1 MDDPP
6 EQYLTGFDSTF
17 WSLPPLILF
26 FLLCSAM
33 FSAGETAYFSLT
45 KAQIDLL
52 RTSASAGHRRILR
65 HLSDPRRLLANLLIG
80 NNVVNLTIILLFYFM
95 FFKVLDFG
103 PYPWIPAVLQTFV
116 VTALI
121 VFVGEVIPK
130 VYASRN
136 PLSVALWFSMPLQ
149 ISELIFRPIIWV
161 LINSTGLLDRWI
173 VRKQTQL
180 SKDEINQAIDLTFG
194 QEQARSGSEKE
205 LLKGIVNFG
214 ELEVRQIMVPRL
226 EIKALDS
233 KSSLEEILPLLRD
246 WGYSRVPVFS
256 ESMDQMVGIL
266 YLKDLFT
273 RLNQGRN
280 FRWQELLRKPFV
292 VPDTKHIDD
301 LFREFKSRRMHMALA
316 IDEYGGVSGLVTLED
331 ILEQIV
337 GEIQDEFDT
346 DEQRLCRKIDTD
358 QYWVAGKMLLQDLS
372 RETGWDWSEFS
383 EKLEGVET
391 MAGLI
396 LELEGRIPAQGEVLL
411 HRGFEFLVLQADA
424 RKIVSVHLKRNPHAA
439 NDFVA

>member
-6 EQYLTGFDSTF
+6 EQYLSGFDSTF

-26 FLLCSAM
+26 FLLCSAI

-45 KAQIDLL
+45 KAQLDLL

-80 NNVVNLTIILLFYFM
+80 NNIVNLTIILLFYFM

-130 VYASRN
+130 VYASKN
-136 PLSVALWFSMPLQ
+136 PLTVAIWFSMPLQ
-149 ISELIFRPIIWV
+149 VSEWIFRPIIWG

-173 VRKQTQL
+173 VRKQSQL

-233 KSSLEEILPLLRD
+233 KSSLEEVLPLLRD
-246 WGYSRVPVFS
+246 WGYSRVPVFN
-256 ESMDQMVGIL
+256 ESLDQIVGIL

-301 LFREFKSRRMHMALA
+301 LFREFKSRRMHMAMA

-358 QYWVAGKMLLQDLS
+358 QYWVAGKMLLQDLT

-424 RKIVSVHLKRNPHAA
+424 RKIVSVHIKRNPHAA

>member
-161 LINSTGLLDRWI
+161 LINSTGILDRWI

-439 NDFVA
+439 NDYVA

>member
-6 EQYLTGFDSTF
+6 EQYLSGFDSTF

-26 FLLCSAM
+26 FLLCSAI

-45 KAQIDLL
+45 KAQLDLL

-149 ISELIFRPIIWV
+149 VSEWIFRPIIWG

-233 KSSLEEILPLLRD
+233 KSSLEEVLPLLRD
-246 WGYSRVPVFS
+246 WGYSRVPVFN
-256 ESMDQMVGIL
+256 ESLDQIVGIL

-301 LFREFKSRRMHMALA
+301 LFREFKSRRMHMAMA

-424 RKIVSVHLKRNPHAA
+424 RKIVSVHIKRNPHAA

>member
-6 EQYLTGFDSTF
+6 EQYLSGFDSTF

-45 KAQIDLL
+45 KAQLDLL

-130 VYASRN
+130 VYASKN
-136 PLSVALWFSMPLQ
+136 PLTVALWFSMPLQ
-149 ISELIFRPIIWV
+149 VSEWIFRPIIWG

-173 VRKQTQL
+173 VRKQSQL

-233 KSSLEEILPLLRD
+233 KSSLEEVLPLLRD
-246 WGYSRVPVFS
+246 WGYSRVPVFN
-256 ESMDQMVGIL
+256 ESLDQIVGIL

-301 LFREFKSRRMHMALA
+301 LFREFKSRRMHMAMA

-424 RKIVSVHLKRNPHAA
+424 RKIVSVHIKRNPHAA

>member
-6 EQYLTGFDSTF
+6 EQYLSGFDSTF

-26 FLLCSAM
+26 FLLCSAI

-45 KAQIDLL
+45 KAQLDLL

-80 NNVVNLTIILLFYFM
+80 NNIINLTIILLFYFM

-130 VYASRN
+130 VYASKN
-136 PLSVALWFSMPLQ
+136 PLTVALWFSMPLQ
-149 ISELIFRPIIWV
+149 VSEWIFRPIIWG

-173 VRKQTQL
+173 VRKQSQL

-233 KSSLEEILPLLRD
+233 KSSLEEVLPLLRD
-246 WGYSRVPVFS
+246 WGYSRVPVFN
-256 ESMDQMVGIL
+256 ESLDQIVGIL

-301 LFREFKSRRMHMALA
+301 LFREFKSRRMHMAMA

-424 RKIVSVHLKRNPHAA
+424 RKIVSVHIKRNPHAA

>member
-6 EQYLTGFDSTF
+6 EQYLNGFDSTF

-45 KAQIDLL
+45 KAQLDLL

-65 HLSDPRRLLANLLIG
+65 HLSEPRRLLANLLIG

-103 PYPWIPAVLQTFV
+103 PYPWIPAILQTFV

-130 VYASRN
+130 VYASKN
-136 PLSVALWFSMPLQ
+136 PLNVALWFSMPLQ
-149 ISELIFRPIIWV
+149 VSEWIFRPIIWG

-233 KSSLEEILPLLRD
+233 KSSLEEVLPLLRD

-256 ESMDQMVGIL
+256 ESLDQIVGIL

>member
-45 KAQIDLL
+45 KAQLDLL

-130 VYASRN
+130 VYASKN
-136 PLSVALWFSMPLQ
+136 PLTVALWFSMPLQ
-149 ISELIFRPIIWV
+149 VSEWIFRPIIWG

-173 VRKQTQL
+173 VRKQSQL

-233 KSSLEEILPLLRD
+233 KSSLEEVLPLLRD
-246 WGYSRVPVFS
+246 WGYSRVPVFN
-256 ESMDQMVGIL
+256 ESLDQIVGIL

-301 LFREFKSRRMHMALA
+301 LFREFKSRRMHMAMA

-424 RKIVSVHLKRNPHAA
+424 RKIVSVHIKRNPHAA

>member
-45 KAQIDLL
+45 KAQLDLL
-52 RTSASAGHRRILR
+52 RTSSSAAHRRILR

-130 VYASRN
+130 VYASKN
-136 PLSVALWFSMPLQ
+136 PLNVALWFSMPLQ
-149 ISELIFRPIIWV
+149 ISEWIFRPIIWG

-173 VRKQTQL
+173 VRKQSQL

-194 QEQARSGSEKE
+194 QEQARVGSEKE

-233 KSSLEEILPLLRD
+233 KSSLEEVLPLLRE
-246 WGYSRVPVFS
+246 WGYSRVPVFN
-256 ESMDQMVGIL
+256 ESLDQIVGIL

-424 RKIVSVHLKRNPHAA
+424 RKIVSVHLKRNPREAA
-439 NDFVA
+439 DFVA

>member
-233 KSSLEEILPLLRD
+233 KSSLEEVLPLLRD

-256 ESMDQMVGIL
+256 ESLDQIVGIL

>member
-6 EQYLTGFDSTF
+6 EQYLNGFDSTF

-45 KAQIDLL
+45 KAQLDLL

-149 ISELIFRPIIWV
+149 VSAWVFRPIIWV

-233 KSSLEEILPLLRD
+233 KSSLEEVLPLLRD

-256 ESMDQMVGIL
+256 ESLDQIVGIL

>member
-6 EQYLTGFDSTF
+6 EQYLSGFDSTF

-45 KAQIDLL
+45 KAQLDLL

-130 VYASRN
+130 VYASKN
-136 PLSVALWFSMPLQ
+136 PLTVALWFSMPLQ
-149 ISELIFRPIIWV
+149 VSEWIFRPIIWG

-173 VRKQTQL
+173 VRKQSRL

-233 KSSLEEILPLLRD
+233 KSSLEEVLPLLRD
-246 WGYSRVPVFS
+246 WGYSRVPVFN
-256 ESMDQMVGIL
+256 ESLDQIVGIL

-301 LFREFKSRRMHMALA
+301 LFREFKSRRMHMAMA

-424 RKIVSVHLKRNPHAA
+424 RKIVSVHIKRNPHAA

>member
-45 KAQIDLL
+45 KAQLDLL

-149 ISELIFRPIIWV
+149 VSAWVFRPIIWV

-233 KSSLEEILPLLRD
+233 KSSLEEVLPLLRD

-256 ESMDQMVGIL
+256 ESLDQIVGIL

-424 RKIVSVHLKRNPHAA
+424 RKIVSVHIKRNPHAA

>member
-149 ISELIFRPIIWV
+149 VSAWVFRPIIWV

-439 NDFVA
+439 NDYVA

>member
-6 EQYLTGFDSTF
+6 EQYLSGFDSTF

-26 FLLCSAM
+26 FLLCSAI

-45 KAQIDLL
+45 KAQLDLL

-130 VYASRN
+130 VYASKN

-149 ISELIFRPIIWV
+149 VSEWIFRPIIWG

-173 VRKQTQL
+173 VRKQSQL

-233 KSSLEEILPLLRD
+233 KSSLEEVLPLLRD
-246 WGYSRVPVFS
+246 WGYSRVPVFN
-256 ESMDQMVGIL
+256 ESLDQIVGIL

-301 LFREFKSRRMHMALA
+301 LFREFKSRRMHMAMA

-424 RKIVSVHLKRNPHAA
+424 RKIVSVHIKRNPHAA

>member
-6 EQYLTGFDSTF
+6 EQFLTGFDSTF

-130 VYASRN
+130 VYASKN
-136 PLSVALWFSMPLQ
+136 PLNVALWFSMPLQ
-149 ISELIFRPIIWV
+149 VSEWIFRPIIWG

-233 KSSLEEILPLLRD
+233 KSSLEEVLPLLRD

-256 ESMDQMVGIL
+256 ESLDQIVGIL

>member
-1 MDDPP
+1 
-6 EQYLTGFDSTF
+6 
-17 WSLPPLILF
+17 
-26 FLLCSAM
+26 M

-45 KAQIDLL
+45 KAQLDLL

-80 NNVVNLTIILLFYFM
+80 NNIINLTIILLFYFM

-103 PYPWIPAVLQTFV
+103 PYPWIPAILQTFV

-130 VYASRN
+130 VYASKN
-136 PLSVALWFSMPLQ
+136 PLNVALWFSMPLQ
-149 ISELIFRPIIWV
+149 VSEWIFRPIIWG

-233 KSSLEEILPLLRD
+233 KSSLEEVLPLLRD

-256 ESMDQMVGIL
+256 ESLDQIVGIL

>member
-80 NNVVNLTIILLFYFM
+80 NNIINLTIILLFYFM

-346 DEQRLCRKIDTD
+346 DEQRLCRKIDTY

-439 NDFVA
+439 NDDVA

>member
-45 KAQIDLL
+45 KAQLDLL

-149 ISELIFRPIIWV
+149 VSAWVFRPIIWV

-233 KSSLEEILPLLRD
+233 KSSLEEVLPLLRD

-256 ESMDQMVGIL
+256 ESLDQIVGIL

-439 NDFVA
+439 NDYVA

>member
-6 EQYLTGFDSTF
+6 EQYLSGFDSTF

-26 FLLCSAM
+26 FLLCSAI

-45 KAQIDLL
+45 KAQLDLL

-130 VYASRN
+130 VYASKN
-136 PLSVALWFSMPLQ
+136 PLTVALWFSMPLQ
-149 ISELIFRPIIWV
+149 VSEWIFRPIIWG

-173 VRKQTQL
+173 VRKQSQL

-233 KSSLEEILPLLRD
+233 KSSLEEVLPLLRD
-246 WGYSRVPVFS
+246 WGYSRVPVFN
-256 ESMDQMVGIL
+256 ESLDQIVGIL

-301 LFREFKSRRMHMALA
+301 LFREFKSRRMHMAMA

-424 RKIVSVHLKRNPHAA
+424 RKIVSVHIKRNPHAA

>member
-6 EQYLTGFDSTF
+6 EQYLSGFDSTF

-45 KAQIDLL
+45 KAQLDLL

-149 ISELIFRPIIWV
+149 VSEWIFRPIIWG

-173 VRKQTQL
+173 VRKQSQL

-233 KSSLEEILPLLRD
+233 KSSLEEVLPLLRD
-246 WGYSRVPVFS
+246 WGYSRVPVFN
-256 ESMDQMVGIL
+256 ESLDQIVGIL

-301 LFREFKSRRMHMALA
+301 LFREFKSRRMHMAMA

-424 RKIVSVHLKRNPHAA
+424 RKIVSVHIKRNPHAA

>member
-45 KAQIDLL
+45 KAQLDLL
-52 RTSASAGHRRILR
+52 RTSSSAGHRRILR

-130 VYASRN
+130 VYASKN
-136 PLSVALWFSMPLQ
+136 PLNVALWFSMPLQ
-149 ISELIFRPIIWV
+149 ISEWIFRPIIWG

-173 VRKQTQL
+173 VRKQSQL

-194 QEQARSGSEKE
+194 QEQARVGSEKE

-233 KSSLEEILPLLRD
+233 KSSLEEVLPLLRE
-246 WGYSRVPVFS
+246 WGYSRVPVFN
-256 ESMDQMVGIL
+256 ESLDQIVGIL

>member
-26 FLLCSAM
+26 FLLCSAI

-45 KAQIDLL
+45 KAQLDLL

-149 ISELIFRPIIWV
+149 VSEWIFRPIIWG

-173 VRKQTQL
+173 VRKQSQL

-233 KSSLEEILPLLRD
+233 KSSLEEVLPLLRD
-246 WGYSRVPVFS
+246 WGYSRVPVFN
-256 ESMDQMVGIL
+256 ESLDQIVGIL

-301 LFREFKSRRMHMALA
+301 LFREFKSRRMHMAMA

-424 RKIVSVHLKRNPHAA
+424 RKIVSVHIKRNPHAA

>member
-6 EQYLTGFDSTF
+6 EQYLNGFDSTF

-439 NDFVA
+439 NDYVA

>member
-45 KAQIDLL
+45 KAQLDLL

-130 VYASRN
+130 VYASKN
-136 PLSVALWFSMPLQ
+136 PLTVALWFSMPLQ
-149 ISELIFRPIIWV
+149 VSEWIFRPIIWG

-173 VRKQTQL
+173 VRKQSQL

-205 LLKGIVNFG
+205 LLKGIVYFG

-233 KSSLEEILPLLRD
+233 KSSLEEVLPLLRD
-246 WGYSRVPVFS
+246 WGYSRVPVFN
-256 ESMDQMVGIL
+256 ESLDQIVGIL

-301 LFREFKSRRMHMALA
+301 LFREFKSRRMHMAMA

-424 RKIVSVHLKRNPHAA
+424 RKIVSVHIKRNPHAA

>member
-26 FLLCSAM
+26 FLLCSAI

-45 KAQIDLL
+45 KAQLDLL

-149 ISELIFRPIIWV
+149 VSEWIFRPIIWG

-233 KSSLEEILPLLRD
+233 KSSLEEVLPLLRD
-246 WGYSRVPVFS
+246 WGYSRVPVFN
-256 ESMDQMVGIL
+256 ESLDQIVGIL

-301 LFREFKSRRMHMALA
+301 LFREFKSRRMHMAMA

-424 RKIVSVHLKRNPHAA
+424 RKIVSVHIKRNPHAA

>member
-45 KAQIDLL
+45 KAQLDLL

-161 LINSTGLLDRWI
+161 LINSTGILDRWI

-439 NDFVA
+439 NDYVA

>member
-80 NNVVNLTIILLFYFM
+80 NNVVNLTIILLVYFM

-439 NDFVA
+439 NDYVA

>member
-45 KAQIDLL
+45 KAQLDLL

-136 PLSVALWFSMPLQ
+136 PLRVALWFSMPLQ
-149 ISELIFRPIIWV
+149 VSAWVFRPIIWV

-233 KSSLEEILPLLRD
+233 KSSLEEVLPLLRD

-256 ESMDQMVGIL
+256 ESLDQIVGIL

>member
-6 EQYLTGFDSTF
+6 EQYLSGFDSTF

-26 FLLCSAM
+26 FLLCSAI

-45 KAQIDLL
+45 KAQLDLL

-103 PYPWIPAVLQTFV
+103 PYPWIPAVLQTFL

-130 VYASRN
+130 VYASKN

-149 ISELIFRPIIWV
+149 VSEWIFRPIIWG

-173 VRKQTQL
+173 VRKQSQL

-233 KSSLEEILPLLRD
+233 KSSLEEVLPLLRD
-246 WGYSRVPVFS
+246 WGYSRVPVFN
-256 ESMDQMVGIL
+256 ESLDQIVGIL

-301 LFREFKSRRMHMALA
+301 LFREFKSRRMHMAMA

-424 RKIVSVHLKRNPHAA
+424 RKIVSVHIKRNPHAA

>member
-6 EQYLTGFDSTF
+6 EQYLSGFDSTF

-26 FLLCSAM
+26 FLLCSAI

-45 KAQIDLL
+45 KAQLDLL

-80 NNVVNLTIILLFYFM
+80 NNIINLTIILLFYFM

-130 VYASRN
+130 VYASKN
-136 PLSVALWFSMPLQ
+136 PLTVALWFSMPLQ
-149 ISELIFRPIIWV
+149 VSEWIFRPIIWG
-161 LINSTGLLDRWI
+161 LIKSTGLLDRWI
-173 VRKQTQL
+173 VRKQSQL

-233 KSSLEEILPLLRD
+233 KSSLEEVLPLLRD
-246 WGYSRVPVFS
+246 WGYSRVPVFN
-256 ESMDQMVGIL
+256 ESLDQIVGIL

-424 RKIVSVHLKRNPHAA
+424 RKIVSVHIKRNPHAA

>member
-149 ISELIFRPIIWV
+149 VSAWVFRPIIWV

-233 KSSLEEILPLLRD
+233 KSSLEEVLPLLRD

-256 ESMDQMVGIL
+256 ESLDQIVGIL

>member
-45 KAQIDLL
+45 KAQLDLL
-52 RTSASAGHRRILR
+52 RTSSSAGHRRILR

-130 VYASRN
+130 VYASKN
-136 PLSVALWFSMPLQ
+136 PMNVALWFSMPLQ
-149 ISELIFRPIIWV
+149 ISEWIFRPIIWG

-173 VRKQTQL
+173 VRKQSQL

-194 QEQARSGSEKE
+194 QEQARVGSEKE

-233 KSSLEEILPLLRD
+233 KSSLEEVLPLLRE

-256 ESMDQMVGIL
+256 ESLDQIVGIL

-424 RKIVSVHLKRNPHAA
+424 RKIVSVHLKRNPREAA
-439 NDFVA
+439 DFVA

>member
-45 KAQIDLL
+45 KAQLDLL

-149 ISELIFRPIIWV
+149 VSAWVFRPIIWV

-233 KSSLEEILPLLRD
+233 KSSLEEVLPLLRD

-256 ESMDQMVGIL
+256 ESLDQIVGIL

-292 VPDTKHIDD
+292 VPDTKDIDD

>member
-6 EQYLTGFDSTF
+6 EQYLNGFDSTF

-45 KAQIDLL
+45 KAQLDLL

-130 VYASRN
+130 VYASKN
-136 PLSVALWFSMPLQ
+136 PLNVALWFSMPLQ
-149 ISELIFRPIIWV
+149 VSEWIFRPIIWG

-233 KSSLEEILPLLRD
+233 KSSLEEVLPLLRD

-256 ESMDQMVGIL
+256 ESLDQIVGIL

-396 LELEGRIPAQGEVLL
+396 LELEGRIPA
-411 HRGFEFLVLQADA
+411 
-424 RKIVSVHLKRNPHAA
+424 
-439 NDFVA
+439 

>member
-6 EQYLTGFDSTF
+6 EQYLSGFDSTF

-26 FLLCSAM
+26 FLLCSAI

-45 KAQIDLL
+45 KAQLDLL

-80 NNVVNLTIILLFYFM
+80 NNIVNLTIILLFYFM

-130 VYASRN
+130 VYASKN
-136 PLSVALWFSMPLQ
+136 PLTVALWFSMPLQ
-149 ISELIFRPIIWV
+149 VSEWIFRPIIWG

-173 VRKQTQL
+173 VRKQSQL

-233 KSSLEEILPLLRD
+233 KSSLEEVLPLLRD
-246 WGYSRVPVFS
+246 WGYSRVPVFN
-256 ESMDQMVGIL
+256 ESLDQIVGIL